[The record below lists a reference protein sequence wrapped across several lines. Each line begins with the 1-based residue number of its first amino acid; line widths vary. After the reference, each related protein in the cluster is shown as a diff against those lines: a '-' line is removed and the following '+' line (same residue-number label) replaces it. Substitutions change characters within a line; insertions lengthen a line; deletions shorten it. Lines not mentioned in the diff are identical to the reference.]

1 MATLFIAD
9 LHLQTEEPAIT
20 AGFLR
25 FLRGEAK
32 SADAL
37 YILGDLFE
45 AWIGDDDP
53 NPLHREIAAAIKV
66 LVDSGVP
73 CYFIH
78 GNRDFL
84 IGQRYARE
92 SGMTLLPEEQVLN
105 LYGRNILIMHGDT
118 LCTDDTGYLAFRAKV
133 HTPWIQKV
141 FLALPLFIR
150 NRIAARMR
158 AGSKAAN
165 SSKSMTIMDVNPQA
179 VVKVMEK
186 HRVQWLIH
194 GHTHRPDVHSLIAN
208 GEPAHRFRRLAQ
220 RRIDGQSYAGRCRT
234 DRLPVLTPPRLF
246 AHFPTT
252 QPFSLPVL
260 HAILCALES
269 SVFRTTGVLRRMSS
283 RNNPARVAI
292 VMGSKSDW
300 ATMQFA
306 AEIFEILNVPHHVE
320 VVSAHRTPDKLFS
333 FAESAEENGYEV
345 IIAGAGGAAHLPGMI
360 AAKTLVP
367 VLGVPV
373 QSAAL
378 SGVDS
383 LYSIVQMPRGIP
395 VGTLAIGKAGA
406 ANAALLAA
414 QILATHDKDLH
425 QRLAEWRKAQT
436 DEVLDNPDPR
446 GAA

>member
-53 NPLHREIAAAIKV
+53 NPLHREMAAAIKA

-208 GEPAHRFRRLAQ
+208 GEPAHR
-220 RRIDGQSYAGRCRT
+220 
-234 DRLPVLTPPRLF
+234 V
-246 AHFPTT
+246 
-252 QPFSLPVL
+252 
-260 HAILCALES
+260 
-269 SVFRTTGVLRRMSS
+269 
-283 RNNPARVAI
+283 
-292 VMGSKSDW
+292 
-300 ATMQFA
+300 
-306 AEIFEILNVPHHVE
+306 
-320 VVSAHRTPDKLFS
+320 
-333 FAESAEENGYEV
+333 
-345 IIAGAGGAAHLPGMI
+345 
-360 AAKTLVP
+360 
-367 VLGVPV
+367 VLGAWHSEGSMVKVTPESV
-373 QSAAL
+373 ELIAF
-378 SGVDS
+378 
-383 LYSIVQMPRGIP
+383 PF
-395 VGTLAIGKAGA
+395 
-406 ANAALLAA
+406 
-414 QILATHDKDLH
+414 
-425 QRLAEWRKAQT
+425 
-436 DEVLDNPDPR
+436 
-446 GAA
+446 

>member
-53 NPLHREIAAAIKV
+53 NPLHREMAAAIRA

-84 IGQRYARE
+84 IGKRYARE
-92 SGMTLLPEEQVLN
+92 SGMTLLPEEQVLD
-105 LYGRNILIMHGDT
+105 LYGRKVLIMHGDT

-179 VVKVMEK
+179 VVRVMEK
-186 HRVQWLIH
+186 HDVQWLIH

-208 GEPAHRFRRLAQ
+208 GQPAHR
-220 RRIDGQSYAGRCRT
+220 
-234 DRLPVLTPPRLF
+234 V
-246 AHFPTT
+246 
-252 QPFSLPVL
+252 
-260 HAILCALES
+260 
-269 SVFRTTGVLRRMSS
+269 
-283 RNNPARVAI
+283 
-292 VMGSKSDW
+292 
-300 ATMQFA
+300 
-306 AEIFEILNVPHHVE
+306 
-320 VVSAHRTPDKLFS
+320 
-333 FAESAEENGYEV
+333 
-345 IIAGAGGAAHLPGMI
+345 
-360 AAKTLVP
+360 
-367 VLGVPV
+367 VLGAWHTEGSMVKVTPE
-373 QSAAL
+373 
-378 SGVDS
+378 GVE
-383 LYSIVQMPRGIP
+383 LIAFPF
-395 VGTLAIGKAGA
+395 
-406 ANAALLAA
+406 
-414 QILATHDKDLH
+414 
-425 QRLAEWRKAQT
+425 
-436 DEVLDNPDPR
+436 
-446 GAA
+446 

>member
-32 SADAL
+32 NADAL

-53 NPLHREIAAAIKV
+53 NPLHRDMAAAIKA

-92 SGMTLLPEEQVLN
+92 SGMTLLPEEQVLD

-133 HTPWIQKV
+133 HTPWIQKM

-165 SSKSMTIMDVNPQA
+165 SSKSMTIMDVNPKA
-179 VVKVMEK
+179 VVNVMEK

-208 GEPAHRFRRLAQ
+208 GEPAHR
-220 RRIDGQSYAGRCRT
+220 
-234 DRLPVLTPPRLF
+234 V
-246 AHFPTT
+246 
-252 QPFSLPVL
+252 
-260 HAILCALES
+260 
-269 SVFRTTGVLRRMSS
+269 
-283 RNNPARVAI
+283 
-292 VMGSKSDW
+292 
-300 ATMQFA
+300 
-306 AEIFEILNVPHHVE
+306 
-320 VVSAHRTPDKLFS
+320 
-333 FAESAEENGYEV
+333 
-345 IIAGAGGAAHLPGMI
+345 
-360 AAKTLVP
+360 
-367 VLGVPV
+367 VLGAWHREGSMVKVTPE
-373 QSAAL
+373 
-378 SGVDS
+378 GVE
-383 LYSIVQMPRGIP
+383 LIAFPF
-395 VGTLAIGKAGA
+395 
-406 ANAALLAA
+406 
-414 QILATHDKDLH
+414 
-425 QRLAEWRKAQT
+425 
-436 DEVLDNPDPR
+436 
-446 GAA
+446 